1 MQSTRRH
8 LFKLAGGAA
17 LLSGLSAVQAAVP
30 RSSIEKF
37 DEQYDVVIV
46 GSGFAGLTCALRCA
60 EKNYSVLLIEKM
72 TILGGNSLI
81 CGGNFACPGNPNQK
95 KLGIPVK
102 SLSATAP
109 ETALEST
116 MSNCS
121 MSSMTAAT
129 MSWRS
134 CANTA
139 AR

>member
-95 KLGIPVK
+95 KLGIKDSREIFIGPV
-102 SLSATAP
+102 
-109 ETALEST
+109 
-116 MSNCS
+116 
-121 MSSMTAAT
+121 
-129 MSWRS
+129 
-134 CANTA
+134 
-139 AR
+139 